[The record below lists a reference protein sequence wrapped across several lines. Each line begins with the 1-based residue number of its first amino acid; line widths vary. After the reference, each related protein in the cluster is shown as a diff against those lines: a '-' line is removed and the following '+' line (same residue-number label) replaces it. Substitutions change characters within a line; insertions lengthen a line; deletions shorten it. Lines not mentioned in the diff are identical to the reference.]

1 MSSADLV
8 TDFTDG
14 LVEHSV
20 TWETTTA
27 AELPETL
34 RAEMRGSTVGTPL
47 PDAAGADPYPPDVTT
62 SPSAEEIKAADTG
75 ITPGLLGVAN
85 YGSVVIT
92 PTEHWEGS
100 VSLYP
105 PKHIAVLAR
114 SDIVPDVPTAF
125 ARLSERFET
134 GANDAIFVT
143 GVSSTGDMGASV
155 NGVHGPTEMHVV
167 VIEE

>member
-1 MSSADLV
+1 MSAADLLA
-8 TDFTDG
+8 DFTDG
-14 LVEHSV
+14 LAAHSV
-20 TWETTTA
+20 TWETTTPD
-27 AELPETL
+27 ELTETL
-34 RAEMRGSTVGTPL
+34 RAEMRGATVGTPL
-47 PDAAGADPYPPDVTT
+47 PDEVGAEPYPPGVTT
-62 SPSAEEIKAADTG
+62 SPSVEEITGADTG

-105 PKHIAVLAR
+105 PKHIAVLPR

-125 ARLSERFET
+125 AQLSERFET
-134 GANDAIFVT
+134 GADDAVFVT

-167 VIEE
+167 VVGE